1 MIVEA
6 MPLAGVRMSG
16 RRGVMSIERVAD
28 VVNDRVQVVQRSTS
42 QHKRNETVRYTLRL
56 HKPAR
61 CHQLL

>member
-42 QHKRNETVRYTLRL
+42 QHK
-56 HKPAR
+56 HS
-61 CHQLL
+61 